1 MNGVENDDPIIDADE
16 VKKEG
21 DEMNQTKEHEKKEH
35 EPHKEH
41 EKDKEHDP
49 KTPNDP
55 SKAPPKPQEPR
66 R

>member
-1 MNGVENDDPIIDADE
+1 MNPENDDPIIDADE
-16 VKKEG
+16 VHKETH
-21 DEMNQTKEHEKKEH
+21 EMNSTKEHEKKEH